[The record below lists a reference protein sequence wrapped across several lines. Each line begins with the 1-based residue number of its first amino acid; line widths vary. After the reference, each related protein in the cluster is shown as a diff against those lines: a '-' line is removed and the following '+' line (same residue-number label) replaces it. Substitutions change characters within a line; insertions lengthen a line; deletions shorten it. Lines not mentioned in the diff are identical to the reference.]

1 MRPKLLYVANSVAD
15 KATATATAVTADAPE
30 AKIKATSTDE
40 PLSGNTAFAATAAQ
54 ASVDE
59 AKFDA
64 EAPAEA
70 LAADATEALSV
81 AAMEATRAK
90 AELETNANQVNTGF
104 HFGEK
109 PFGIPTTVGGKGLIA
124 ETEVKA
130 KAGAAKA
137 TVRSQLGC

>member
-1 MRPKLLYVANSVAD
+1 MFTYVITPEDEDEDEGDDGEELYA
-15 KATATATAVTADAPE
+15 
-30 AKIKATSTDE
+30 E
-40 PLSGNTAFAATAAQ
+40 PSLTCTPSCTGN
-54 ASVDE
+54 
-59 AKFDA
+59 
-64 EAPAEA
+64 
-70 LAADATEALSV
+70 
-81 AAMEATRAK
+81 
-90 AELETNANQVNTGF
+90 F